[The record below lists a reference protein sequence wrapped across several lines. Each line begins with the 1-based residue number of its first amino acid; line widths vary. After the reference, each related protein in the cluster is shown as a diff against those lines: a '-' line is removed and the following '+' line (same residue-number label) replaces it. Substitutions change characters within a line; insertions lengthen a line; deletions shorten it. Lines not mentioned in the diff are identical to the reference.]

1 MPIISICKEEDNQL
15 TRSLEDI
22 RRLYR
27 DARSMAKT
35 EDAAYIDQIIR
46 NIQIISECCRDLYH
60 NESVFGKA
68 KCKSRADGFDQIIAI
83 IKQNGLKDA
92 RVKRF
97 FCFTPPAPST
107 AVSGSVPIV
116 PPCEPAKKGANRKVP
131 VSSDATPDRDPIDD
145 LLIEMTPP
153 KRDSSVADDASAP
166 PKAPSSVTEGAF
178 TEGSP
183 FPGEKSPVTTAP
195 KEMTEAPTPPPAVED
210 TAPVSGAPAKEDASV
225 PANEGASSGGLH
237 VVPAFAPESLD
248 DFIGQEHVVKRI
260 KDEIV
265 AARKQG
271 RAHIDHILLLGNK
284 GLGKTTLMKLIA
296 KELGVRLE
304 MMDASQF
311 GNDVRSQRAIQK
323 FLERISERDEPVIIA
338 FDEIHALPKHIQ
350 TALLTLLSE
359 GVYSYLDNSGIV
371 HNLPIREFTF
381 VGATTDA
388 QDVLHTL
395 KDRCNN
401 LTFYLKDYSRDDLA
415 QIFVNKFAAVGLTVV
430 DAVLEQCINR
440 CRSSIREVDSFVKG
454 LKTKA
459 IIQDVQIITVDMA
472 EEYFRDIDRD
482 AIGLKTKDIEI
493 LKAIRDEASGVISE
507 DTLAARVHMDAKVMT
522 KEFEPYLLKIGFVSI
537 SSRGRSLTEKG
548 LAYVNAL

>member
-1 MPIISICKEEDNQL
+1 M
-15 TRSLEDI
+15 TRSLENI
-22 RRLYR
+22 QHLYR

-35 EDAAYIDQIIR
+35 ENDAHIDQIIR
-46 NIQIISECCRDLYH
+46 NIQAISECCRTLYH
-60 NESVFGKA
+60 NESVLGKA
-68 KCKSRADGFDQIIAI
+68 KCRSQADRFDQIIAV
-83 IKQNGLKDA
+83 IKQHGLKDT

-97 FCFTPPAPST
+97 FCFNPPPSAESKSSPVAPADDRTEKRNDRELPPPSE
-107 AVSGSVPIV
+107 VKSG
-116 PPCEPAKKGANRKVP
+116 
-131 VSSDATPDRDPIDD
+131 RDPIDD
-145 LLIEMTPP
+145 LLIEMEPP
-153 KRDSSVADDASAP
+153 KDGASVADAANVPAVPSPAADDQP
-166 PKAPSSVTEGAF
+166 PATEPPRPTPSSEHDPASSNSAS
-178 TEGSP
+178 E
-183 FPGEKSPVTTAP
+183 TA
-195 KEMTEAPTPPPAVED
+195 APH
-210 TAPVSGAPAKEDASV
+210 PAKDVAST
-225 PANEGASSGGLH
+225 PGFA
-237 VVPAFAPESLD
+237 VVPAFSPESLD

-260 KDEIV
+260 KDEIT

-271 RAHIDHILLLGNK
+271 KSHIDHILLLGNK

-359 GVYSYLDNSGIV
+359 GVYSYLDNSGVV
-371 HNLPIREFTF
+371 HNLPLREFTF

-388 QDVLHTL
+388 QDILHTL

-401 LTFYLKDYSRDDLA
+401 LTFYLKDYTRDDLA
-415 QIFVNKFAAVGLTVV
+415 QIFVNKFAAVGLTVG
-430 DAVLEQCINR
+430 DSVLEQCINR

-459 IIQDVQIITVDMA
+459 IIHDVAAITEDMA

-482 AIGLKTKDIEI
+482 PIGLKTKDIEI
-493 LKAIRDEASGVISE
+493 LRAIREEASGVISE
-507 DTLAARVHMDAKVMT
+507 DTLAARVHMDAKIMT